1 MYENQGLEI
10 VNHNIMQARSA
21 WVLIKLIIII
31 GWLERVKR
39 YEINIEIKISIFI
52 SDSECSL

>member
-1 MYENQGLEI
+1 
-10 VNHNIMQARSA
+10 MQARSA

-39 YEINIEIKISIFI
+39 YEINIEIKISIFM